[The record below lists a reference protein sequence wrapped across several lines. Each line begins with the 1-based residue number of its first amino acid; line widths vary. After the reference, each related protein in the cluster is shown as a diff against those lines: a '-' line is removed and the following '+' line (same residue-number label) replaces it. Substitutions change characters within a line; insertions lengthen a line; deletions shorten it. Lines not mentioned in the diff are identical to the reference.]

1 MALSFDTYD
10 KRTRGARPTIAPA
23 PAPGRPAGAEVGE
36 PTAPQRAG
44 IPNPTTGP
52 RTTGPQ
58 AAGRRPHLH
67 RVDLIRD
74 VAFLCVIVVHVI
86 GVTYPFP
93 GEGPAFT
100 QLVLHSTRAVFFFVS
115 TFVLF
120 HSAYGRPLRVGA
132 FLTKRFKLLGVPYLL
147 WSTAYWVLG
156 DHARIW
162 HDLPG
167 ALADLRGGIV
177 WGGSWYH
184 LYFLL
189 VSLQIAVLL
198 PLLLRL
204 VRACAGRHLLLLAVA
219 GIGQLAALVVLF
231 HEAPLSGP
239 LEWYRIHGG
248 MLLTTY
254 GFFVLSGALAAVH
267 LDAFHAWVM
276 SHTRTIGV
284 GTLAMLALTYA
295 WYRHTVAAGRDT
307 ATASI
312 ATQPVSLLW
321 GPVAVLALYALA
333 TRWERARTPIPGR
346 HVAARGAQLAFGV
359 YLVHP
364 MILRWLELNGFVAAL
379 PWSPPVDTAV
389 LVTVVAIASAGFA
402 WLIARTPLSPWLIGR
417 ERAPGRRS
425 ARSARS
431 PRRPV
436 PAPGQQVGSTSFA
449 DPVVSNHASG
459 A

>member
-1 MALSFDTYD
+1 MAISFGTHD
-10 KRTRGARPTIAPA
+10 KRARDLRPTIAPA
-23 PAPGRPAGAEVGE
+23 PAPAPA
-36 PTAPQRAG
+36 PTDARG
-44 IPNPTTGP
+44 T
-52 RTTGPQ
+52 
-58 AAGRRPHLH
+58 GRRPHLH
-67 RVDLIRD
+67 RVDLMRD
-74 VAFLCVIVVHVI
+74 IAFVCVIVVHVI

-132 FLTKRFKLLGVPYLL
+132 FLGKRFKLLGVPYLL

-156 DHARIW
+156 DHVRIRQ
-162 HDLPG
+162 DLPG
-167 ALADLRGGIV
+167 ALGDLRGGIV

-198 PLLLRL
+198 PLLVKL
-204 VRACAGRHLLLLAVA
+204 VRACAGRHVLLLAIA
-219 GIGQLAALVVLF
+219 GLGQLAALVVLF
-231 HEAPLSGP
+231 HPTPLSGP
-239 LEWYRIHGG
+239 LEWYRVHGG
-248 MLLTTY
+248 MLLPTY
-254 GFFVLSGALAAVH
+254 GFFVLAGALAAVH
-267 LDAFHAWVM
+267 LDAFHAWVLG
-276 SHTRTIGV
+276 HTRTIAV
-284 GTLAMLALTYA
+284 GTLATLALTYA

-321 GPVAVLALYALA
+321 GPVAVLALYAVA
-333 TRWERARTPIPGR
+333 GRWERARTPIPSR
-346 HVAARGAQLAFGV
+346 PAAARGAQLAFGV

-364 MILRWLELNGFVAAL
+364 MILRLLELNGFAAAL
-379 PWSPPVDTAV
+379 PWSPAVDTAV
-389 LVTVVAIASAGFA
+389 LAAVVTVAAAGFA
-402 WLIARTPLSPWLIGR
+402 WLVARTPLSPWLIGR

-425 ARSARS
+425 ARFARS
-431 PRRPV
+431 TRGSG
-436 PAPGQQVGSTSFA
+436 PAPAAQQTGSRSFA
-449 DPVVSNHASG
+449 EPVVSNHASG

>member
-1 MALSFDTYD
+1 MALSFGTSD
-10 KRTRGARPTIAPA
+10 KRTADLRPAPA
-23 PAPGRPAGAEVGE
+23 PARAAETPGREQAPGGTD
-36 PTAPQRAG
+36 PTPSSR
-44 IPNPTTGP
+44 TGP
-52 RTTGPQ
+52 RA

-67 RVDLIRD
+67 RVDLMRD
-74 VAFLCVIVVHVI
+74 IAFLCVIVVHVI

-156 DHARIW
+156 DHERIR

-167 ALADLRGGIV
+167 ALTDLRGGIV

-198 PLLLRL
+198 PLFVKL
-204 VRACAGRHLLLLAVA
+204 VRACAGRHVLLLAVT
-219 GIGQLAALVVLF
+219 GVVQLAALVVLF
-231 HEAPLSGP
+231 HEMPLSGP
-239 LEWYRIHGG
+239 LEWYRVHGG
-248 MLLTTY
+248 MLLPTY
-254 GFFVLSGALAAVH
+254 GFFVMAGALAAVH
-267 LDAFHAWVM
+267 LDAFHAWILG
-276 SHTRTIGV
+276 HTRTICV

-321 GPVAVLALYALA
+321 GPFAVLALYAVA
-333 TRWERARTPIPGR
+333 TRWERARTPFPGR
-346 HVAARGAQLAFGV
+346 AAAALGAQLAFGV

-364 MILRWLELNGFVAAL
+364 MILRLLELSGFAAAL
-379 PWSPPVDTAV
+379 PWSPVADTAA
-389 LVTVVAIASAGFA
+389 LVAVVAIGSAGFA
-402 WLIARTPLSPWLIGR
+402 WLVSRTPLSPWLIGR
-417 ERAPGRRS
+417 ERARGRRP
-425 ARSARS
+425 AHRIRRS
-431 PRRPV
+431 V
-436 PAPGQQVGSTSFA
+436 PAPSGQQTGSRSFA
-449 DPVVSNHASG
+449 EPVVSNQASG